1 MLSRIKM
8 DYPQIRKSIVE
19 IDDQRLSIDDLRA
32 LSKQLPTS
40 EEVCREF
47 LWIQACLKII
57 LGGTHKILW
66 RC

>member
-1 MLSRIKM
+1 M

-19 IDDQRLSIDDLRA
+19 MDDEKLSIEDLKA

-47 LWIQACLKII
+47 PCIRARLQTIQ
-57 LGGTHKILW
+57 HF
-66 RC
+66 

>member
-1 MLSRIKM
+1 M

-19 IDDQRLSIDDLRA
+19 IDDERLSIDDLKA

-47 LWIQACLKII
+47 PWIRACLKTI
-57 LGGTHKILW
+57 LGGTHKIL
-66 RC
+66 

>member
-8 DYPQIRKSIVE
+8 DYPQIRKCIVE
-19 IDDQRLSIDDLRA
+19 IDDERLSIDDLKA

-47 LWIQACLKII
+47 HSIRAGLKII
-57 LGGTHKILW
+57 LGGTHKIL
-66 RC
+66 